1 MTRKI
6 GREIGPGGKYF
17 EESIDNVCRSPKSKK
32 EKGPL
37 GLGAEEVIHVIYQ
50 NMNPLQANY
59 CYFEFICAA
68 KQMPLI
74 QSQITND

>member
-37 GLGAEEVIHVIYQ
+37 GLGAEEV
-50 NMNPLQANY
+50 
-59 CYFEFICAA
+59 
-68 KQMPLI
+68 
-74 QSQITND
+74 S

>member
-37 GLGAEEVIHVIYQ
+37 GLGAEEVSLCHISYYYIKCESTSSK
-50 NMNPLQANY
+50 LLL
-59 CYFEFICAA
+59 F
-68 KQMPLI
+68 
-74 QSQITND
+74 